1 MPNDR
6 TPGVRSH
13 RRGGPRRRNSLAP
26 TLVISIIAVLAIAGV
41 GAGYVYFV
49 HGACTG
55 SASANILVSPSVE
68 GIVKDAAREWAADNP
83 SVKGTCATVDIQVKD
98 SAVVAT
104 ALSGE
109 WDVKSDGAAPDA
121 WVPES
126 TAWVRRASVDAD
138 AERMMPDLQPSL
150 GRTPTVIA
158 MPRPLAEAA
167 GVIGKKLSWQ
177 KILDTFSSAKG
188 WETYG
193 HAEWGPFKI
202 GLPDPQKSTAGLL
215 ALMAISDTNDD
226 GEVSDDERATLFGL
240 KKIIKVRTDST
251 LQILSGIK
259 AAADRDADAGL
270 KYVSAFP
277 ALERDVLEYNLAHPK
292 VPLVAIYP
300 EDGSAEADN
309 PYLVLNAPWV
319 TPQAQEVATVFL
331 AQLRKPELKAKFL
344 ADGYRDTNRLPGK
357 DLVPAYG
364 LVQKVTALPRA
375 VLLPDSVQQ
384 ATSSWTAATRPTNLL
399 LVFDCSGSMGGV
411 IPGVGKTRL
420 DLTKAAALKAL
431 GLFADDARVGIWA
444 FSTAEN
450 GKDYRE
456 ILPLG
461 VLGEAAASGGVGTHR
476 DAVVADI
483 KALQA
488 GGNTGLYNTVWAA
501 QQEVQKH
508 REAGA
513 TNLVVVL
520 TDGADDNNVSGGLSL
535 DQLTSKLAAASG
547 DADKLV
553 PLVTIGLGT
562 DTDSSILRKISTAT
576 KAPSYSSPTS
586 FDISQVLLTA
596 LFGRI

>member
-1 MPNDR
+1 MPNGR

-13 RRGGPRRRNSLAP
+13 RRGGPRRRKSLAP
-26 TLVISIIAVLAIAGV
+26 ALVISTIAVLAIAGL
-41 GAGYVYFV
+41 GAGYVYLV
-49 HGACTG
+49 RGGCSG

-68 GIVKDAAREWAADNP
+68 GIVREAARDWAATDP
-83 SVKGTCATVDIQVKD
+83 AVKGTCAKVSIEVKD
-98 SAVVAT
+98 SAAVAT
-104 ALSGE
+104 ALSDE
-109 WDVKSDGAAPDA
+109 WDVKVDGAAPDA
-121 WVPES
+121 WVPDS

-167 GVIGKKLSWQ
+167 GVVGKKLSWQ
-177 KILDTFSSAKG
+177 KIIDTFSSDKG
-188 WETYG
+188 WATYG
-193 HAEWGPFKI
+193 HPEWGAFKV
-202 GLPDPQKSTAGLL
+202 GLTDPQKSTAGLL

-226 GEVSDDERATLFGL
+226 GEVDDTERATLFGL

-251 LQILSGIK
+251 QQILSGIK
-259 AAADRDADAGL
+259 AAADRDADSGL

-277 ALERDVLEYNLAHPK
+277 ALERDVLEYNLGHPK

-319 TPQAQEVATVFL
+319 TPQAQDVATSFL
-331 AQLRKPELKAKFL
+331 AALRSPSQKVKFL
-344 ADGYRDTNRLPGK
+344 ADGFRDANRAPGK
-357 DLVPAYG
+357 DLVPANG
-364 LVQKVTALPRA
+364 VLQKITALPRA
-375 VLLPDSVQQ
+375 VLLPESVQQ
-384 ATSSWTAATRPTNLL
+384 ATASWTAVTRQTNLL

-444 FSTAEN
+444 FSTAEA

-461 VLGEAAASGGVGTHR
+461 ELGVADAGGTGTHR

-488 GGNTGLYNTVWAA
+488 SGNTGLYNTVWAA

-513 TNLVVVL
+513 TNIVVLL

-535 DQLTSKLAAASG
+535 DQLTNKLKTASG
-547 DADKLV
+547 DATKRV
-553 PLVTIGLGT
+553 PVITIGLGT
-562 DTDSSILRKISTAT
+562 DSNSDVLRQISSAT

-596 LFGRI
+596 LFARI